1 MKLSKLIILAIL
13 VLIFAGCSDDGTK
26 RLGFSFDLDD
36 IDSNSNVGGRSF
48 GVYFWDAELF
58 DLDEENIAL
67 NNFVFV
73 VSYDEVFKEKLFAN
87 EATLTLTVNDSIY
100 YPREIYPG
108 EIYENY
114 MLDFMIERD
123 NDEFSN
129 FTLKY
134 ICDDFEFT
142 DTATVTYVNDLSSIT
157 DINSWE
163 DGTIVKLDWDLAHD
177 NNYQLLSAGLSE
189 EMPTSGALY
198 CKKVKGSVRSFTFPQ
213 EYAINMDYANN
224 YFSLTEVNQMNTK
237 KVIGLSVKIYAYN
250 LGYHDI
256 SKSQTRQQIARD
268 QFRMMHG
275 TLLRNLEIK

>member
-13 VLIFAGCSDDGTK
+13 VLIFAGCSDDSK
-26 RLGFSFDLDD
+26 KSLGFSFDLDD

-48 GVYFWDAELF
+48 GVYFWDVELF
-58 DLDEENIAL
+58 DLDEEKDAL

-73 VSYDEVFKEKLFAN
+73 VPYDEGFKEKLFTN
-87 EATLTLTVNDSIY
+87 EATLTLTVNDSTY

-108 EIYENY
+108 EFYENY
-114 MLDFMIERD
+114 KLDFMIERD

-129 FTLKY
+129 FTLNY

-142 DTATVTYVNDLSSIT
+142 DTATVTYVNNLNSIT
-157 DINSWE
+157 DINTFE
-163 DGTIVKLDWDLAHD
+163 DGTIVKLDWDLAND
-177 NNYQLLSAGLSE
+177 NHYQLLSASLSE
-189 EMPTSGALY
+189 EMPTSGAVY

-237 KVIGLSVKIYAYN
+237 KIIGLSVKIYSYN

-256 SKSQTRQQIARD
+256 SKSQTRQQIAKE

-275 TLLRNLEIK
+275 ALLRGMEIK